1 MKFQALFLT
10 PLMLFGSTTANFPPV
25 AKRTGYL
32 SCTKYGH
39 WMKDELERS
48 QGGHWHSGQL
58 ERFCLFHPEVLKS
71 NLTKEQQID
80 LVLDSVEFKTCQL
93 DRNY

>member
-1 MKFQALFLT
+1 
-10 PLMLFGSTTANFPPV
+10 MLIGSTTANSSSI
-25 AKRTGYL
+25 AKRAGQL

-58 ERFCLFHPEVLKS
+58 ERFCLVHPEVLGS

-80 LVLDSVEFKTCQL
+80 IVLESVEFKTCQL
-93 DRNY
+93 DHGH